1 MAKTQT
7 ILTYIE
13 MKKQFIKSLSAVIL
27 LVAAFIVLGGC
38 EKKKNFHKWEC
49 LLPDDTTIIT
59 LDMYDGDNKYYSYV
73 SPQNSMVLFQ
83 NEQWVYYKMVGDT
96 LKVIKRGDN
105 DTLPEMAHS
114 NDLWLVFRPSSSTM
128 KMIYIGIQP
137 AHHLYPNEYTF
148 NLKK

>member
-1 MAKTQT
+1 
-7 ILTYIE
+7 

-49 LLPDDTTIIT
+49 ILPESIATIT
-59 LDMYDGDNKYYSYV
+59 LDMYDSDNKYYSYV

-128 KMIYIGIQP
+128 KMKYIGIQP

>member
-1 MAKTQT
+1 MNNTK
-7 ILTYIE
+7 YIFYNPLYT
-13 MKKQFIKSLSAVIL
+13 MLL
-27 LVAAFIVLGGC
+27 LVAAFIVLSGC

>member
-1 MAKTQT
+1 MNKWIIRTLPT
-7 ILTYIE
+7 IL
-13 MKKQFIKSLSAVIL
+13 L
-27 LVAAFIVLGGC
+27 LIVAFIVLSGC

-49 LLPDDTTIIT
+49 ILPESIATIT
-59 LDMYDGDNKYYSYV
+59 LDMYDSDNKYYSYV

-105 DTLPEMAHS
+105 NTLPEMAYS
-114 NDLWLVFRPSSSTM
+114 NDLWLVSKPSSSTM

>member
-1 MAKTQT
+1 MVKTQT

>member
-1 MAKTQT
+1 MNNTKHIFYNPLYTM
-7 ILTYIE
+7 L
-13 MKKQFIKSLSAVIL
+13 L
-27 LVAAFIVLGGC
+27 LVAAFIVLSGC

-105 DTLPEMAHS
+105 DTLPEMAYS
-114 NDLWLVFRPSSSTM
+114 NDLWLVSKPSSSTM

>member
-1 MAKTQT
+1 
-7 ILTYIE
+7 
-13 MKKQFIKSLSAVIL
+13 MKKLIFKTLPAAIL
-27 LVAAFIVLGGC
+27 LIGAFIVLGGC

-49 LLPDDTTIIT
+49 ILPESIATIT
-59 LDMYDGDNKYYSYV
+59 LDMYDSDNKYYSYV

-96 LKVIKRGDN
+96 LKVIKRGEN
-105 DTLPEMAHS
+105 DTLSEIAYS

-137 AHHLYPNEYTF
+137 AHNLYPNEYMF
-148 NLKK
+148 NLKKNSK

>member
-1 MAKTQT
+1 M
-7 ILTYIE
+7 
-13 MKKQFIKSLSAVIL
+13 IL
-27 LVAAFIVLGGC
+27 LAGVFIVLSRC

-49 LLPDDTTIIT
+49 ILPESIATIT
-59 LDMYDGDNKYYSYV
+59 LDMYDSDNKYYSYV

-114 NDLWLVFRPSSSTM
+114 NDLWLVSKTSSSTM
-128 KMIYIGIQP
+128 KMKYIGIQP

>member
-1 MAKTQT
+1 
-7 ILTYIE
+7 
-13 MKKQFIKSLSAVIL
+13 MKKLISKILPAAIL
-27 LVAAFIVLGGC
+27 LIGAFIVLGGC

-49 LLPDDTTIIT
+49 ILPESIATIT
-59 LDMYDGDNKYYSYV
+59 LDMYDSDNKYYSYV

-96 LKVIKRGDN
+96 LKVIKRGEN
-105 DTLPEMAHS
+105 DTLSEIAYS

-137 AHHLYPNEYTF
+137 AHNLYPDEYMF
-148 NLKK
+148 NLKKNSK

>member
-1 MAKTQT
+1 
-7 ILTYIE
+7 
-13 MKKQFIKSLSAVIL
+13 MKKLIFRILPAVIL
-27 LVAAFIVLGGC
+27 LVAAVVVLGGC
-38 EKKKNFHKWEC
+38 EKKKYIHKWEC
-49 LLPDDTTIIT
+49 ILPESIATIT
-59 LDMYDGDNKYYSYV
+59 LDMYDSDNKYYSYV

-114 NDLWLVFRPSSSTM
+114 NDLWLVSKPSSSTM
-128 KMIYIGIQP
+128 KMKYIGIQP

>member
-1 MAKTQT
+1 
-7 ILTYIE
+7 
-13 MKKQFIKSLSAVIL
+13 MKKLISKILPVVIL
-27 LVAAFIVLGGC
+27 LIGAFIVLGGC

-49 LLPDDTTIIT
+49 ILPESIATIT
-59 LDMYDGDNKYYSYV
+59 LDMYDSDNKYYSYV

-96 LKVIKRGDN
+96 LKVIKRGEN
-105 DTLPEMAHS
+105 DTLSEIAYS

-137 AHHLYPNEYTF
+137 AHNLYPNEYMF
-148 NLKK
+148 NLKKNSK

>member
-1 MAKTQT
+1 
-7 ILTYIE
+7 
-13 MKKQFIKSLSAVIL
+13 
-27 LVAAFIVLGGC
+27 
-38 EKKKNFHKWEC
+38 
-49 LLPDDTTIIT
+49 
-59 LDMYDGDNKYYSYV
+59 MYDSDNKYYSYV

-96 LKVIKRGDN
+96 LKVIKRGEN
-105 DTLPEMAHS
+105 DTLSEIAYS

-137 AHHLYPNEYTF
+137 AHNLYPNEYTF